1 MLKKENKMSIEYKR
15 ISVGMGPDTKKLLL
29 NLRAKMEKAKGDS
42 VSISEVVNAGL
53 IALAEKEN
61 VKIK

>member
-1 MLKKENKMSIEYKR
+1 MSIEYKR